1 MSKRFLVVLYDSG
14 CNDLGGEIIE
24 AADRKEA
31 LNKFV
36 NSINEDTCF
45 MCFVKEASYMKVFDL
60 GVA

>member
-1 MSKRFLVVLYDSG
+1 MNKRYLVVLYDSG

-24 AADRKEA
+24 AADRQEA

-36 NSINEDTCF
+36 NSMNESTRT
-45 MCFVKEASYMKVFDL
+45 MCFVKEASYMKVFEL